1 MGRYET
7 ATTLV
12 FGMQVTFADAASTA
26 KSITFAHGKSP
37 GVWEKLGS
45 MPLKSH
51 GSSCLQH
58 VIKLGAHTQVQRYLR
73 ITLQGLL
80 HPLRDSG
87 SYHGTV
93 YFPFI
98 KPLIPLSSPCTTATA
113 ACLFMVKQYDLAWP
127 KACSMPSGWARTHK
141 CITTCETLCR
151 GCCILPETATAFTV
165 QCPISIQRP
174 CRGAMAECLLMLTQH
189 HLACEQFS
197 SMPSSFQRHYGPQL
211 R

>member
-1 MGRYET
+1 VAWAGAKRQPLFFLGT
-7 ATTLV
+7 
-12 FGMQVTFADAASTA
+12 QVTFADAASTA

-87 SYHGTV
+87 SYHGTAC
-93 YFPFI
+93 FPFI
-98 KPLIPLSSPCTTATA
+98 KPQFPLSSPCNTATA
-113 ACLFMVKQYDLAWP
+113 ACLFTVKQYDLAWP
-127 KACSMPSGWARTHK
+127 KACSMSSSWGRTRKCSATCASPCRACCTPSG
-141 CITTCETLCR
+141 
-151 GCCILPETATAFTV
+151 TAAAITV
-165 QCPISIQRP
+165 QRVSHSSLKP
-174 CRGAMAECLLMLTQH
+174 LH
-189 HLACEQFS
+189 HCHSGLPFHGETV
-197 SMPSSFQRHYGPQL
+197 
-211 R
+211 